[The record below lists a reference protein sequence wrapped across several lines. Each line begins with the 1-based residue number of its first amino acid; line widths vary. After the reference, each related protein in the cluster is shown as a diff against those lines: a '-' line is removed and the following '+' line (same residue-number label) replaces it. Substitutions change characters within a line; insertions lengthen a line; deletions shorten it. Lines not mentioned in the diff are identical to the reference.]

1 MSTAFPIRAP
11 SRHRMRTVRLA
22 PTTSNT
28 TTTTALSSASRMAS
42 TLFRR
47 QLARVPRLATPT
59 PSSSSSLLS
68 TAAAR
73 RHLSGSA
80 VAQAEPAAA
89 AQTAGAKNV
98 FDTHTVEDL
107 HGMHATEIL
116 AETGTRRDAQLRH
129 FTGEYAVVRGRAGS
143 VLTALWRLRAVNFG
157 CVRFARI

>member
-1 MSTAFPIRAP
+1 MAAAAASEPRHGTVSTACPIRGP
-11 SRHRMRTVRLA
+11 RRHRMRTVRLA

-28 TTTTALSSASRMAS
+28 TTTTALSPASRMAS

-47 QLARVPRLATPT
+47 QLARVPRLATASPS
-59 PSSSSSLLS
+59 SSSSSLLS
-68 TAAAR
+68 TR

-80 VAQAEPAAA
+80 VVQAEPAAP

-129 FTGEYAVVRGRAGS
+129 FTGK
-143 VLTALWRLRAVNFG
+143 
-157 CVRFARI
+157 